1 MSRPAKDLSASVLAR
16 LLNHSREKKEDYQ
29 SLLFRYVAERF
40 LYRLGQSEYR
50 DSFILKGAYL
60 LSLTLEKQTYRTT
73 RDIDFLKTGAADETE
88 LEQSLQAICAVPFPQ
103 DAVRFD
109 TDSIYLQQTIREQNT
124 CQGQRAKIAA
134 YIGKARVILQIDIG
148 FGDSVYPT
156 PVSRTFPSLLDLNKP
171 VISSYPIET
180 VIAEKLEA
188 IVAISMLTS
197 RMKDFYDLYVI
208 SSSQELDY
216 ILLKTALTKTFS
228 RRGTRYP
235 EDLPTTFSDQVYE
248 DATKKKQWNA
258 FTNKLRNE
266 HSNLAFQTVIH
277 RLQEFSRPLWGKL
290 DKSIARYIPGQGW
303 IEGEGK

>member
-60 LSLTLEKQTYRTT
+60 LSLTFERQTYRTT
-73 RDIDFLKTGAADETE
+73 RDIDFLKTGTAEKTE
-88 LEQSLQAICAVPFPQ
+88 LEKALRAICAISFPE

-109 TDSIYLQQTIREQNT
+109 TDSIHLQAIRERNAY
-124 CQGQRAKIAA
+124 QGQRAKIAV
-134 YIGKARVILQIDIG
+134 YIGKARVTLQIDIG
-148 FGDSVYPT
+148 IGDSVYPS
-156 PVSRTFPSLLDLNKP
+156 PVFRTIPSLLDLSGP
-171 VISSYPIET
+171 EVSSYPIET
-180 VIAEKLEA
+180 VISEKLEA

-208 SSSQELDY
+208 ISAKELDY
-216 ILLKTALTKTFS
+216 IHVKTALTTTFF
-228 RRGTRYP
+228 RRGTKYP
-235 EDLPTTFSDQVYE
+235 EDLPTVFSDQVFE
-248 DATKKKQWNA
+248 DTTKKKQWKA

-266 HSNLAFQTVIH
+266 HSDLDFQKVIR
-277 RLQEFSRPLWGKL
+277 RLQEFSAPLWGKL
-290 DKSIARYIPGQGW
+290 DISIARWIPGQGW
-303 IEGEGK
+303 IEGERK